1 MTTRGQSEYCRER
14 SGVKVPRPY
23 GKFTPRSRENRK
35 LSEQSWRNPRP
46 APNLD
51 EIRQRVPAKNLLPQF
66 LRSWWPA
73 LLWAG
78 IIFSLSTDSFS
89 SEHTATILFPFFHWM
104 MPSLTLGQFEPIHFV
119 IRKSAHFTE
128 YFVFCVLL
136 FRGVRADRP
145 GWRWTWALAALSIA
159 AGYSALDEVHQ
170 AFVASRTASP
180 WDSLLDSVGAFVATV
195 ALFVWFRFHKPAES
209 SPADFPA
216 KQR

>member
-1 MTTRGQSEYCRER
+1 
-14 SGVKVPRPY
+14 
-23 GKFTPRSRENRK
+23 
-35 LSEQSWRNPRP
+35 LSEELWRNPRP
-46 APNLD
+46 APQLH
-51 EIRQRVPAKNLLPQF
+51 EIRQRVPAKSFVPQW

-78 IIFSLSTDSFS
+78 LIFSLSTDTFS
-89 SEHTATILFPFFHWM
+89 SDHTGAILYAIFHWL
-104 MPSLTLGQFEPIHFV
+104 MPSLTAEQFEPIHYF

-136 FRGVRADRP
+136 FRGVRNGRP

-159 AGYSALDEVHQ
+159 AGYSALDEIHQ

-195 ALFVWFRFHKPAES
+195 ALFLWFRFRKPS
-209 SPADFPA
+209 VNRLSHVPQNGSHNFL
-216 KQR
+216 KFK

>member
-1 MTTRGQSEYCRER
+1 MSEE
-14 SGVKVPRPY
+14 
-23 GKFTPRSRENRK
+23 
-35 LSEQSWRNPRP
+35 LWRNPRP
-46 APNLD
+46 APQLH
-51 EIRQRVPAKNLLPQF
+51 EIRQRVPAKSFVPQW

-78 IIFSLSTDSFS
+78 LIFSLSTDTFS
-89 SEHTATILFPFFHWM
+89 SDHTGAILYAIFHWL
-104 MPSLTLGQFEPIHFV
+104 MPSLTAEQFEPIHYF

-136 FRGVRADRP
+136 FRGVRNGRP

-159 AGYSALDEVHQ
+159 AGYSALDEIHQ

-195 ALFVWFRFHKPAES
+195 ALFLWFRFRKPS
-209 SPADFPA
+209 VNRLSHVP
-216 KQR
+216 

>member
-1 MTTRGQSEYCRER
+1 MPCA
-14 SGVKVPRPY
+14 Y
-23 GKFTPRSRENRK
+23 GKFARWPRENRK
-35 LSEQSWRNPRP
+35 LPEQPWRNPRP

-51 EIRQRVPAKNLLPQF
+51 EIRQRVPAKNFLPQF

-104 MPSLTLGQFEPIHFV
+104 MPALTLDQFEPIHFF

-136 FRGVRADRP
+136 FRGVRAERI

-195 ALFVWFRFHKPAES
+195 ALFLWFRFRKPAAS
-209 SPADFPA
+209 CPADFPA
-216 KQR
+216 KQP